1 MTQKSIPKNSQIRE
15 QLPQN
20 REQDALKTV
29 GDITGD
35 QTSTKQ
41 ASPAFFLDDL
51 FRRVDCDN
59 PLQVSGLDLANIDLE
74 LWSTDRI
81 RRWSRVPADMS

>member
-74 LWSTDRI
+74 LWSADRI

>member
-1 MTQKSIPKNSQIRE
+1 MLFGSGKGQTGNDAEIWSQDSQIRE
-15 QLPQN
+15 QLPKH
-20 REQDALKTV
+20 RKQDALKTV
-29 GDITGD
+29 GDVTGD

-59 PLQVSGLDLANIDLE
+59 PLQVSGLDMANIDLK
-74 LWSTDRI
+74 R
-81 RRWSRVPADMS
+81 